1 MSRIG
6 SKLTRTPESTTEV
19 TRATPW
25 TPVCSNDA
33 FACCSRSDSD
43 SEMASRRLVV
53 PLVNPTGD
61 SSRRGR
67 LLGPRLLTIVAIRPY
82 GTPILQKHRYAV
94 ETALRFQLRAADPSS
109 CRAIT

>member
-33 FACCSRSDSD
+33 LACCSRRDSD

-61 SSRRGR
+61 SSHRGR
-67 LLGPRLLTIVAIRPY
+67 SSGPRRLTIVAICPFGTADLPNLRYELATCCRPEE
-82 GTPILQKHRYAV
+82 LARDH
-94 ETALRFQLRAADPSS
+94 D
-109 CRAIT
+109 

>member
-6 SKLTRTPESTTEV
+6 AKLTRRPESTTEV

-25 TPVCSNDA
+25 TPVWSKEA
-33 FACCSRSDSD
+33 FACCSRRDSD

-67 LLGPRLLTIVAIRPY
+67 FLGPRPLTIVAICPL
-82 GTPILQKHRYAV
+82 GTGFLQKHRYAL
-94 ETALRFQLRAADPSS
+94 ETALRFQPRA
-109 CRAIT
+109 